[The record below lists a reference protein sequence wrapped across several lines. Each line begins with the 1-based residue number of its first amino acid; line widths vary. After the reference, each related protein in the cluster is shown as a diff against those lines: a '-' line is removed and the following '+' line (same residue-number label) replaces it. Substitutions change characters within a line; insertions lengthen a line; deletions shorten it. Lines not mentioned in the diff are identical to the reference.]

1 MICLEGVSKRYEDT
15 QTEALQNISL
25 QIETGEFVFLTGES
39 GSGKTTLLRLLLR
52 EFLPEQ
58 GRIRV
63 NGKYLDEMGRREI
76 PFYRRKIGMLYQDS
90 KLIESK
96 TIYENVLLARQIA
109 GAGGREAK
117 NQVSRMLAFTGLA
130 SRFRQ
135 YPNELSG
142 GEQKKACLARA
153 LVNHP
158 ALLLADEPTGNLDE
172 SGTQELMNVLEE
184 MNRRGVT
191 VLVATHD
198 IEQIRKRG
206 HRVVRLESGR
216 CI

>member
-90 KLIESK
+90 RLIENK
-96 TIYENVLLARQIA
+96 TVYENVLLARQIV
-109 GAGGREAK
+109 GAGRKEAK

-198 IEQIRKRG
+198 IEQIRKRE
-206 HRVVRLESGR
+206 HRIVRLESGR

>member
-15 QTEALQNISL
+15 QTEALKNISL

-52 EFLPEQ
+52 EFLPEE

-76 PFYRRKIGMLYQDS
+76 PFYRRKIGMLHQDS

-109 GAGGREAK
+109 GAGSKEAR

-191 VLVATHD
+191 VLVASHD

-206 HRVVRLESGR
+206 HRIVRLESGR

>member
-15 QTEALQNISL
+15 QTEALKNISL

-52 EFLPEQ
+52 EFLPEE

-76 PFYRRKIGMLYQDS
+76 PFYRRKIGMLHQDS

-109 GAGGREAK
+109 GAGSKEAR

-206 HRVVRLESGR
+206 HRIVRLESGR

>member
-52 EFLPEQ
+52 EFLPEE

-76 PFYRRKIGMLYQDS
+76 PFYRRKIGMLHQDS

-109 GAGGREAK
+109 GAGSKEAR

-191 VLVATHD
+191 VLVASHD

-206 HRVVRLESGR
+206 HRIVRLESGR

>member
-52 EFLPEQ
+52 EFLPEE

-90 KLIESK
+90 RLIENK
-96 TIYENVLLARQIA
+96 TVYENVLLARQIA
-109 GAGGREAK
+109 GAGRKEAK

-206 HRVVRLESGR
+206 HRIVRLESGR

>member
-52 EFLPEQ
+52 EFLPEE

-63 NGKYLDEMGRREI
+63 NGNYLDEMGRREI

-90 KLIESK
+90 RLIENK
-96 TIYENVLLARQIA
+96 TVYENVLLARQIA
-109 GAGGREAK
+109 GAGRKEAK

-198 IEQIRKRG
+198 LEQIRKRG
-206 HRVVRLESGR
+206 HRIVRLESGR

>member
-90 KLIESK
+90 RLIENK
-96 TIYENVLLARQIA
+96 TVYENVLLARQIA
-109 GAGGREAK
+109 GAGRKEAK

-198 IEQIRKRG
+198 IEQIRKRE
-206 HRVVRLESGR
+206 HRIVRLESGR

>member
-52 EFLPEQ
+52 EFLPEE

-76 PFYRRKIGMLYQDS
+76 PFYRRKIGMLHQDS

-109 GAGGREAK
+109 GAGSKEAR

-206 HRVVRLESGR
+206 HRIVRLESGR

>member
-15 QTEALQNISL
+15 QTEALKNISL

-52 EFLPEQ
+52 EFLPEE

-63 NGKYLDEMGRREI
+63 NGNYLDEMGRREI

-90 KLIESK
+90 RLIENK
-96 TIYENVLLARQIA
+96 TVYENVLLARQIA
-109 GAGGREAK
+109 GAGRKEAK

-198 IEQIRKRG
+198 LEQIRKRG
-206 HRVVRLESGR
+206 HRIVRLESGR

>member
-63 NGKYLDEMGRREI
+63 NGKYLDEMERREI

-206 HRVVRLESGR
+206 HRIVRLESGR

>member
-52 EFLPEQ
+52 EFLPEE

-90 KLIESK
+90 KLIENK
-96 TIYENVLLARQIA
+96 TVYENVLLARQIA
-109 GAGGREAK
+109 GAGRKEAK

-198 IEQIRKRG
+198 LEQIGKRG
-206 HRVVRLESGR
+206 HRVVRLEGGR

>member
-52 EFLPEQ
+52 EFLPEE

-63 NGKYLDEMGRREI
+63 NGNYLDEMGRREI

-90 KLIESK
+90 RLIENK
-96 TIYENVLLARQIA
+96 TVYENVLLARQIA
-109 GAGGREAK
+109 GAGRKEAK

-206 HRVVRLESGR
+206 HRIVRLESGR

>member
-52 EFLPEQ
+52 EFLPEE

-63 NGKYLDEMGRREI
+63 NGNYLDEMGRREI

-90 KLIESK
+90 RLIENK
-96 TIYENVLLARQIA
+96 TVYENVLLARQIA
-109 GAGGREAK
+109 GAGRKEAK

-172 SGTQELMNVLEE
+172 HGTQDVMNVLEE

-206 HRVVRLESGR
+206 HRIVRLESGR

>member
-15 QTEALQNISL
+15 QTEALKNISL

-76 PFYRRKIGMLYQDS
+76 PFYRRKIGMLHQDS

-109 GAGGREAK
+109 GAGSKEAR

>member
-76 PFYRRKIGMLYQDS
+76 PFYRRKIGMLHQDS

-109 GAGGREAK
+109 GAGSKEAR

>member
-90 KLIESK
+90 RLIENK
-96 TIYENVLLARQIA
+96 TVYENVLLARQIV
-109 GAGGREAK
+109 GAGRKEAK

-142 GEQKKACLARA
+142 GELKKACLARA

-198 IEQIRKRG
+198 IEQIRKRE
-206 HRVVRLESGR
+206 HRIVRLESGR

>member
-206 HRVVRLESGR
+206 HRIVRLESGR

>member
-52 EFLPEQ
+52 EFLPEE

-63 NGKYLDEMGRREI
+63 NGNYLDEMGRREI

-90 KLIESK
+90 RLIENK
-96 TIYENVLLARQIA
+96 TVYENVLLARQIA
-109 GAGGREAK
+109 GAGRKEAK

-130 SRFRQ
+130 YRFRQ

-206 HRVVRLESGR
+206 HRIVRLESGR